1 MKITTDMIAV
11 GGLVIALVAGIVL
24 SAPAEL
30 LTGIVG
36 GLSGYISK
44 TVQQGGDVKR
54 CHLYN
59 GTCSTEFLRLLLC
72 LPVSATFTSSR

>member
-1 MKITTDMIAV
+1 MRVTTDMIAV

-44 TVQQGGDVKR
+44 TIQREGGAK
-54 CHLYN
+54 
-59 GTCSTEFLRLLLC
+59 
-72 LPVSATFTSSR
+72 

>member
-1 MKITTDMIAV
+1 MRITTDMIAV
-11 GGLVIALVAGIVL
+11 GGLVIALVAGIAL

-44 TVQQGGDVKR
+44 AVQQGGDVK
-54 CHLYN
+54 
-59 GTCSTEFLRLLLC
+59 
-72 LPVSATFTSSR
+72 